1 MPRLVQQ
8 LWQMCQQIYVYFSVL
23 KLENCLK
30 IKKLEIEKMDHNE
43 QSKMTLAVVKAM
55 EEALSTNSNNMEKH
69 FHKDFRWM
77 GNNGCGTKKSLE
89 EFRNNWQLPLRAA
102 FSDRIYNT
110 DKFLVDGEWAS
121 CFGHID
127 AIHSGEFMGIAPTN
141 KRVKIHYT
149 DFWEVK
155 DGLIIDNWVT
165 VDFPSILSQ
174 LDVDVFNGQGWEA
187 YDRGEI
193 APAKP
198 N

>member
-1 MPRLVQQ
+1 
-8 LWQMCQQIYVYFSVL
+8 
-23 KLENCLK
+23 
-30 IKKLEIEKMDHNE
+30 MDHNE
-43 QSKMTLAVVKAM
+43 QSKMTLAIVKAM

-149 DFWEVK
+149 DFWEGK
-155 DGLIIDNWVT
+155 EGLIIDKWGNGE
-165 VDFPSILSQ
+165 FSSILSPI
-174 LDVDVFNGQGWEA
+174 DCDVFKGQRWGA

>member
-1 MPRLVQQ
+1 
-8 LWQMCQQIYVYFSVL
+8 
-23 KLENCLK
+23 
-30 IKKLEIEKMDHNE
+30 MDHNE
-43 QSKMTLAVVKAM
+43 QSKITLAVVKAM

-187 YDRGEI
+187 YDRGKI

>member
-1 MPRLVQQ
+1 M
-8 LWQMCQQIYVYFSVL
+8 VY
-23 KLENCLK
+23 
-30 IKKLEIEKMDHNE
+30 NE
-43 QSKMTLAVVKAM
+43 QSKKTLAVVKAM
-55 EEALSTNSNNMEKH
+55 EEGLIANSNNMEKH

-77 GNNGCGTKKSLE
+77 GNQGCGTKKSLE

-187 YDRGEI
+187 YDRGKI

>member
-1 MPRLVQQ
+1 
-8 LWQMCQQIYVYFSVL
+8 
-23 KLENCLK
+23 
-30 IKKLEIEKMDHNE
+30 MDHNE

-69 FHKDFRWM
+69 FHKNFRWM

-174 LDVDVFNGQGWEA
+174 LDVDVFNGLGWEA

-193 APAKP
+193 VPAKP

>member
-1 MPRLVQQ
+1 
-8 LWQMCQQIYVYFSVL
+8 
-23 KLENCLK
+23 
-30 IKKLEIEKMDHNE
+30 MDHNE
-43 QSKMTLAVVKAM
+43 QSKMTLSIVKAM

-174 LDVDVFNGQGWEA
+174 LGVDIFNGLGWEA

>member
-1 MPRLVQQ
+1 
-8 LWQMCQQIYVYFSVL
+8 
-23 KLENCLK
+23 
-30 IKKLEIEKMDHNE
+30 MDHNE

-174 LDVDVFNGQGWEA
+174 LGVDVFNGLGWEA

>member
-1 MPRLVQQ
+1 
-8 LWQMCQQIYVYFSVL
+8 
-23 KLENCLK
+23 
-30 IKKLEIEKMDHNE
+30 MDHNE

-69 FHKDFRWM
+69 FHKNFRWM

-187 YDRGEI
+187 
-193 APAKP
+193 
-198 N
+198 

>member
-1 MPRLVQQ
+1 
-8 LWQMCQQIYVYFSVL
+8 
-23 KLENCLK
+23 
-30 IKKLEIEKMDHNE
+30 MDHNE
-43 QSKMTLAVVKAM
+43 QSKMTLSIIKAM

>member
-1 MPRLVQQ
+1 
-8 LWQMCQQIYVYFSVL
+8 
-23 KLENCLK
+23 
-30 IKKLEIEKMDHNE
+30 MDHNE

-102 FSDRIYNT
+102 FSERIYNT

-155 DGLIIDNWVT
+155 DGLIVDNWVT
-165 VDFPSILSQ
+165 VDFPGILSQ
-174 LDVDVFNGQGWEA
+174 LGVDIFNGLGWEA

>member
-1 MPRLVQQ
+1 
-8 LWQMCQQIYVYFSVL
+8 
-23 KLENCLK
+23 
-30 IKKLEIEKMDHNE
+30 MDHNE

-127 AIHSGEFMGIAPTN
+127 AIHSGEFMGIAATN

-174 LDVDVFNGQGWEA
+174 LDVDVFNGLGWEA

>member
-1 MPRLVQQ
+1 MS
-8 LWQMCQQIYVYFSVL
+8 Y
-23 KLENCLK
+23 
-30 IKKLEIEKMDHNE
+30 NE
-43 QSKMTLAVVKAM
+43 QSTKTLAVVRAM
-55 EEALSTNSNNMEKH
+55 EDALAANSNNMEKH

>member
-1 MPRLVQQ
+1 
-8 LWQMCQQIYVYFSVL
+8 
-23 KLENCLK
+23 
-30 IKKLEIEKMDHNE
+30 MDHNE
-43 QSKMTLAVVKAM
+43 QSKMTLSIVNAM

>member
-1 MPRLVQQ
+1 
-8 LWQMCQQIYVYFSVL
+8 
-23 KLENCLK
+23 
-30 IKKLEIEKMDHNE
+30 MDHNE
-43 QSKMTLAVVKAM
+43 QSKMTLAIVKAM

-102 FSDRIYNT
+102 FSERIYNT

-174 LDVDVFNGQGWEA
+174 LGVDVFNGLGWEA
-187 YDRGEI
+187 YDRGET

>member
-1 MPRLVQQ
+1 MS
-8 LWQMCQQIYVYFSVL
+8 Y
-23 KLENCLK
+23 
-30 IKKLEIEKMDHNE
+30 DE
-43 QSKMTLAVVKAM
+43 QSKKTLKVVREM
-55 EEALSTNSNNMEKH
+55 EDALAAESNDMEKH

-77 GNNGCGTKKSLE
+77 GNQGCGIKKNLE

-127 AIHSGEFMGIAPTN
+127 GIHSGEFMGIAPTN

-174 LDVDVFNGQGWEA
+174 LGVDVFNGLGWEA

-193 APAKP
+193 SPSKP

>member
-1 MPRLVQQ
+1 
-8 LWQMCQQIYVYFSVL
+8 
-23 KLENCLK
+23 
-30 IKKLEIEKMDHNE
+30 MDHNE
-43 QSKMTLAVVKAM
+43 QSKMTLSIVKAM

-121 CFGHID
+121 CFGLID

>member
-1 MPRLVQQ
+1 
-8 LWQMCQQIYVYFSVL
+8 
-23 KLENCLK
+23 
-30 IKKLEIEKMDHNE
+30 MDHNE

-198 N
+198 S

>member
-1 MPRLVQQ
+1 
-8 LWQMCQQIYVYFSVL
+8 
-23 KLENCLK
+23 
-30 IKKLEIEKMDHNE
+30 MDHNE

-155 DGLIIDNWVT
+155 DGLIVDNWVT

-174 LDVDVFNGQGWEA
+174 LGMDIFNGLGWEA

>member
-1 MPRLVQQ
+1 
-8 LWQMCQQIYVYFSVL
+8 
-23 KLENCLK
+23 
-30 IKKLEIEKMDHNE
+30 MDHNE

-69 FHKDFRWM
+69 FHKNFRWM

-155 DGLIIDNWVT
+155 DGLIVDNWVT
-165 VDFPSILSQ
+165 VDFPGILSQ
-174 LDVDVFNGQGWEA
+174 LGVDIFNGLGWEA

>member
-1 MPRLVQQ
+1 
-8 LWQMCQQIYVYFSVL
+8 
-23 KLENCLK
+23 
-30 IKKLEIEKMDHNE
+30 MDHNE
-43 QSKMTLAVVKAM
+43 QSKMTLSVVKAM

-174 LDVDVFNGQGWEA
+174 LGVDVFNGLGWEA
-187 YDRGEI
+187 YDRGET

>member
-1 MPRLVQQ
+1 
-8 LWQMCQQIYVYFSVL
+8 
-23 KLENCLK
+23 
-30 IKKLEIEKMDHNE
+30 MDHNE
-43 QSKMTLAVVKAM
+43 QSKMTLSIVKAM

-174 LDVDVFNGQGWEA
+174 LDVDVFNGLGWEA

>member
-1 MPRLVQQ
+1 
-8 LWQMCQQIYVYFSVL
+8 
-23 KLENCLK
+23 
-30 IKKLEIEKMDHNE
+30 MDHNE

-77 GNNGCGTKKSLE
+77 GNQGCGTKKSLE

>member
-1 MPRLVQQ
+1 
-8 LWQMCQQIYVYFSVL
+8 
-23 KLENCLK
+23 
-30 IKKLEIEKMDHNE
+30 MDHNE

-121 CFGHID
+121 CFGYID

>member
-1 MPRLVQQ
+1 
-8 LWQMCQQIYVYFSVL
+8 
-23 KLENCLK
+23 
-30 IKKLEIEKMDHNE
+30 MDHNE
-43 QSKMTLAVVKAM
+43 QSKITLAVVKAM

>member
-1 MPRLVQQ
+1 
-8 LWQMCQQIYVYFSVL
+8 
-23 KLENCLK
+23 
-30 IKKLEIEKMDHNE
+30 MDHNE

-193 APAKP
+193 APAKLS
-198 N
+198 

>member
-1 MPRLVQQ
+1 MS
-8 LWQMCQQIYVYFSVL
+8 Y
-23 KLENCLK
+23 
-30 IKKLEIEKMDHNE
+30 DE
-43 QSKMTLAVVKAM
+43 QSEKTLAVVRSM
-55 EEALSTNSNNMEKH
+55 EDALIANSNNMEKH

-77 GNNGCGTKKSLE
+77 GNKGCGTKNSLE

-127 AIHSGEFMGIAPTN
+127 AIHSGEFMGIEPTN

>member
-1 MPRLVQQ
+1 
-8 LWQMCQQIYVYFSVL
+8 
-23 KLENCLK
+23 
-30 IKKLEIEKMDHNE
+30 MDHNE

-174 LDVDVFNGQGWEA
+174 LDVDVFDGQGWEA

>member
-1 MPRLVQQ
+1 
-8 LWQMCQQIYVYFSVL
+8 
-23 KLENCLK
+23 
-30 IKKLEIEKMDHNE
+30 MDHNE

-77 GNNGCGTKKSLE
+77 GNQGCGTKKSLE

-174 LDVDVFNGQGWEA
+174 LGVDVFNGLGWEA
-187 YDRGEI
+187 YDRGET

>member
-1 MPRLVQQ
+1 
-8 LWQMCQQIYVYFSVL
+8 
-23 KLENCLK
+23 
-30 IKKLEIEKMDHNE
+30 MDHNE

-193 APAKP
+193 APAKS

>member
-1 MPRLVQQ
+1 
-8 LWQMCQQIYVYFSVL
+8 
-23 KLENCLK
+23 
-30 IKKLEIEKMDHNE
+30 MDHNE

-174 LDVDVFNGQGWEA
+174 LDVDVFIGQGWEA

>member
-1 MPRLVQQ
+1 M
-8 LWQMCQQIYVYFSVL
+8 S
-23 KLENCLK
+23 N
-30 IKKLEIEKMDHNE
+30 DE
-43 QSKMTLAVVKAM
+43 QSKKTLKVVREM
-55 EEALSTNSNNMEKH
+55 EDALAANSNDMDKH

-77 GNNGCGTKKSLE
+77 GNQGCGVKNNLDD
-89 EFRNNWQLPLRAA
+89 FRNNWLLPLRAT

-110 DKFLVDGEWAS
+110 DKFLVDGNWAS

-174 LDVDVFNGQGWEA
+174 LGVDIFNGLGWES
-187 YDRGEI
+187 YDRGELI
-193 APAKP
+193 PSKP

>member
-1 MPRLVQQ
+1 
-8 LWQMCQQIYVYFSVL
+8 
-23 KLENCLK
+23 
-30 IKKLEIEKMDHNE
+30 MDHNE

-165 VDFPSILSQ
+165 VDFPSILLQ

>member
-1 MPRLVQQ
+1 
-8 LWQMCQQIYVYFSVL
+8 
-23 KLENCLK
+23 
-30 IKKLEIEKMDHNE
+30 MDHNE

-127 AIHSGEFMGIAPTN
+127 AVHSGEFMGIEPTN

-155 DGLIIDNWVT
+155 DGLIVDNWVT
-165 VDFPSILSQ
+165 VDFPGILSQ
-174 LDVDVFNGQGWEA
+174 LGVDIFNGLGWEA

>member
-1 MPRLVQQ
+1 MS
-8 LWQMCQQIYVYFSVL
+8 Y
-23 KLENCLK
+23 
-30 IKKLEIEKMDHNE
+30 NE
-43 QSKMTLAVVKAM
+43 QSTKTLAAVKAM
-55 EEALSTNSNNMEKH
+55 EDALATNSNNMEKH

-102 FSDRIYNT
+102 FSDRICNT

-127 AIHSGEFMGIAPTN
+127 AVHSGEFMGIEPTN

-174 LDVDVFNGQGWEA
+174 LGVDVFNGLGWEA
-187 YDRGEI
+187 YDRGET

>member
-1 MPRLVQQ
+1 MS
-8 LWQMCQQIYVYFSVL
+8 Y
-23 KLENCLK
+23 
-30 IKKLEIEKMDHNE
+30 NE
-43 QSKMTLAVVKAM
+43 QSTKTLAAVKAM
-55 EEALSTNSNNMEKH
+55 EDALATNSNNMEKH

>member
-1 MPRLVQQ
+1 
-8 LWQMCQQIYVYFSVL
+8 
-23 KLENCLK
+23 
-30 IKKLEIEKMDHNE
+30 MDHNE

-102 FSDRIYNT
+102 FSERIYNT

-174 LDVDVFNGQGWEA
+174 LDVDVFNGLGWEA

>member
-1 MPRLVQQ
+1 
-8 LWQMCQQIYVYFSVL
+8 
-23 KLENCLK
+23 
-30 IKKLEIEKMDHNE
+30 MDHNE

-174 LDVDVFNGQGWEA
+174 LGVDIFNGLGWEA